1 MINPQQPNGYVT
13 WDENIVT
20 HKNTNSLPR
29 LCFHSL
35 TETFILNQTKESR
48 LKFRYFMSAL
58 TIFQLGIRHIIPN
71 SENEK
76 KKQKAAKCICLNTVV
91 WIFFILVTRFCP
103 NNDFCKLRGLKDSV

>member
-76 KKQKAAKCICLNTVV
+76 KKTESSQMYLFEHSGLD
-91 WIFFILVTRFCP
+91 FFYISNKVLSKQR
-103 NNDFCKLRGLKDSV
+103 LL